1 MEFPDI
7 NTQEGL
13 QYLDSYFLSR
23 SYVSDYQPTQ
33 NDASVFRAL
42 SKEPSEH
49 FPNVLRWYRHIKNF
63 GSARKDLPHAT
74 KSISIKSDTSKKD
87 SEVSILQHCL
97 LNIYSVLFSTFNFF
111 VFTFAAPL
119 PVY

>member
-7 NTQEGL
+7 NTHEGL

-97 LNIYSVLFSTFNFF
+97 KIYSVLFSTFNFF